1 MLGMFLQPAIILEA
15 VTTQCPLL
23 LSISLGEECHQPIL
37 QMQMELAWDLGPF
50 AAVPPC
56 LHPDTPLLEQRNT
69 KKPSGTKNKGVH
81 AQLGQ
86 ILDPKDTK
94 RLKNTTATFEE
105 PGAKSRRLG
114 VKAGYCSFSLATAP
128 PKGWAKLLNHPSG
141 PAPGHTPY
149 KQQTQ
154 KGACCSCSPSGT
166 TGAPLNPCLNF
177 LSSL

>member
-1 MLGMFLQPAIILEA
+1 MG
-15 VTTQCPLL
+15 VTHKTNET
-23 LSISLGEECHQPIL
+23 G
-37 QMQMELAWDLGPF
+37 WDLGPF
-50 AAVPPC
+50 FSVLQC
-56 LHPDTPLLEQRNT
+56 LHLDTPLLQQQNT
-69 KKPSGTKNKGVH
+69 QKLYDTKSNRMH
-81 AQLGQ
+81 ALLGQ
-86 ILDPKDTK
+86 ILDPEHTT
-94 RLKNTTATFEE
+94 RSKNTTATFEE